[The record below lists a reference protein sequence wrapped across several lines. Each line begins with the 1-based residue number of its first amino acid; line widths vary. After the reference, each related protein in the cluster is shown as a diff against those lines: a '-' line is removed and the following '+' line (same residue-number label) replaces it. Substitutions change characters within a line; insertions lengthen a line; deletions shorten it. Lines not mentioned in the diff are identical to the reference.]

1 MPRPSTAPAPEIADV
16 STIGQELKSPAAW
29 RWRDRELG
37 LPDPLLALIAARF
50 RLLGEPVRLKLL
62 ALLEGGERSVG
73 ELVAL
78 TGAGQPNISKHLA
91 ALADGGLVR
100 RRKAGTTTYYAIAD
114 TTALGLCDIVCSGLQ
129 ERLREQ
135 ARALG
140 WGEQQ
145 GMNQQ
150 AAAQD
155 KA

>member
-1 MPRPSTAPAPEIADV
+1 MSQPSTAPAPETADV
-16 STIGQELKSPAAW
+16 STSGQELKSPAAW

-37 LPDPLLALIAARF
+37 LPDPLLDVIAARF

-62 ALLEGGERSVG
+62 ALLEGRERSVG
-73 ELVAL
+73 ELVEL

-100 RRKAGTTTYYAIAD
+100 RRKAGTTTFYAIAD
-114 TTALGLCDIVCSGLQ
+114 TTALSLCDIVCAGLQ
-129 ERLREQ
+129 ERLRER

-140 WGEQQ
+140 WVEQQ

-150 AAAQD
+150 GAAQD
-155 KA
+155 NA